1 MKRPSTKE
9 LKMTIVQDGLINF
22 LNYMPNPDNVASG
35 SFDSYNTYRKMMRD
49 PRIFSLLN
57 KVKALSLT
65 FPSHIVQDE
74 AKDDVYAFIKNL
86 PLFRN
91 MYKKQKRMLS
101 ALNYGFSVSELV
113 WTESDGY
120 WIPESIIT
128 RKSERFS

>member
-1 MKRPSTKE
+1 MKKPTPKE
-9 LKMTIVQDGLINF
+9 LKMTIIQDGLINF

-35 SFDSYNTYRKMMRD
+35 SFDSYNTYRKMMSD

-65 FPSHIVQDE
+65 FPSHIVQDD
-74 AKDDVYAFIKNL
+74 AKENVFEFIKNL
-86 PLFRN
+86 TIFKN

-113 WTESDGY
+113 
-120 WIPESIIT
+120 
-128 RKSERFS
+128 